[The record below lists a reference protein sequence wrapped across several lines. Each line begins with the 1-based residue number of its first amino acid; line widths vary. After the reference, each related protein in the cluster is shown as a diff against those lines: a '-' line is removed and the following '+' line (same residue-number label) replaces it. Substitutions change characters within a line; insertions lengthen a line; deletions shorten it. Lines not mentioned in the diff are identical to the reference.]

1 VESGHADEPASE
13 SLLSQV
19 SSCSL
24 ILAFLRFAMFT
35 GLILLVEIS
44 IVVVLIVQLVIFIAI
59 LVLAFLVKVA
69 LTCQVLLGGN
79 SLAFELGQLFF
90 VQVILVFTFLSIN
103 VLIFLL
109 REHFFSGFVES
120 IKNLQCH

>member
-1 VESGHADEPASE
+1 MESGHADEQASE

-35 GLILLVEIS
+35 GLILLVEVCIV
-44 IVVVLIVQLVIFIAI
+44 VVVLIIQLVIFIAV

-79 SLAFELGQLFF
+79 SLAF
-90 VQVILVFTFLSIN
+90 
-103 VLIFLL
+103 
-109 REHFFSGFVES
+109 
-120 IKNLQCH
+120 